1 MIVATL
7 GSAMVFY
14 ITTQSVDVN
23 PKPLGAMYYAEHSA
37 SVDPA
42 GINVS
47 IPHIL
52 HQPAATVSPLVQKKF
67 RGVVRQ
73 QYDYSCG
80 SAALT
85 TLLRG
90 YLGVNVNEQQTMNGL
105 LQFGER
111 ERIIKRRS
119 FSLLDMKRFV
129 TALGLNSGG
138 FKGSVEDL
146 KGLDKPVIVP
156 ISYAGFKHFV
166 VYKGY
171 KDGRIFVADPA
182 LGNISF
188 MESSFEK
195 AWDDNTLFMITPP
208 EDNKAKN
215 WLKISDDDMRV
226 VEDATIDFHAFD
238 RVMLPQYRE
247 EQLADYA
254 RTLRKVL
261 DADPKSSTYQQPISI
276 PMRLYYR
283 RK

>member
-7 GSAMVFY
+7 GSAMIYY
-14 ITTQSVDVN
+14 ITTQTVDVN
-23 PKPLGAMYYAEHSA
+23 PKQPGAIYYSETTFSPNFAGTGVGTTGVFYQPVARVMPLS
-37 SVDPA
+37 
-42 GINVS
+42 
-47 IPHIL
+47 
-52 HQPAATVSPLVQKKF
+52 QQKF

-90 YLGVNVNEQQTMNGL
+90 YLGINVNEKKTMNGL
-105 LQFGER
+105 IRFGER

-129 TALGLNSGG
+129 SALGLKSGG
-138 FKGSVEDL
+138 FKGSMDDL
-146 KGLDKPVIVP
+146 KNLDKPVIVP

-188 MESSFEK
+188 MENRFAEV
-195 AWDDNTLFMITPP
+195 WDDNTLFMITPP
-208 EDNKAKN
+208 EGSKAKN
-215 WLKISDDDMRV
+215 WLTISDNDMRV
-226 VEDATIDFHAFD
+226 VEDATINFHAFD
-238 RVMLPQYRE
+238 RILLPEFRE
-247 EQLADYA
+247 EQMADRA
-254 RTLRKVL
+254 LSIRKVL
-261 DADPKSSTYQQPISI
+261 DADPNSPNYNQPISV
-276 PMRLYYR
+276 PMRLYYK